1 MFHHKNTCDLD
12 QTIDISKKSKYL
24 FTLLKTE
31 KKLGDIY
38 FEQTW
43 ILELSR
49 EIRKNFE
56 IKFKNFQVKSF
67 HEKYISTSDYLL
79 YTTKEIE

>member
-1 MFHHKNTCDLD
+1 MWSRSNNWHF
-12 QTIDISKKSKYL
+12 QKKQIFIYTVKDS
-24 FTLLKTE
+24 E

-43 ILELSR
+43 ILELFR

-56 IKFKNFQVKSF
+56 IKFKNFQVKNF

-79 YTTKEIE
+79 CTTKEIE

>member
-1 MFHHKNTCDLD
+1 MWSGSNNWHFQKRQIFIYTVKD
-12 QTIDISKKSKYL
+12 S
-24 FTLLKTE
+24 E

-43 ILELSR
+43 ILELFR

-56 IKFKNFQVKSF
+56 IKFKNFQVKNF

>member
-1 MFHHKNTCDLD
+1 MWSRSNNWHF
-12 QTIDISKKSKYL
+12 QKKQIFIYTVKDS
-24 FTLLKTE
+24 E

-43 ILELSR
+43 ILELFR

-56 IKFKNFQVKSF
+56 ITFKNFQV
-67 HEKYISTSDYLL
+67 
-79 YTTKEIE
+79 TKFSWKIYFNFRLSVVYY